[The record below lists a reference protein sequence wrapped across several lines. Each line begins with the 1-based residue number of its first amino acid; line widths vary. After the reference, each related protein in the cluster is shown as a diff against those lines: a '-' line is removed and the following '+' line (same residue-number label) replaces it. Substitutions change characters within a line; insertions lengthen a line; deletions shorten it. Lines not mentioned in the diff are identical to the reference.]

1 MKKQSHKSYLF
12 LALLFLL
19 CSSGVSFTW
28 AANPMALKAVKGKEK
43 TSPDTAPA
51 VESLAHLD
59 GDQVNAVLAKLSD
72 DQVRRLLLEEL
83 QRKAKLDAAGLKDQQ
98 ELGGLAGFINRVK
111 VNIAF
116 IRERIKF
123 LQSGAGAAPQDLP
136 RAFRDLSE
144 GKGIPHLFGIMARV
158 AMVFAIAL
166 FFDWLFNRYIAR
178 ARRHIASTP
187 PDKWRGKMGRLA
199 LNALIDFVSLCVFI
213 VSFLIVILI
222 LSEERSPQRLI
233 AVAYLA
239 AYLMVRFVNLISKFL
254 LSPYTPE
261 LQYLPVRGDRALYFY
276 KWTMRIAVVGS
287 FGWLTCGVIKLQQIG
302 EASHLLMVAL
312 VGFIICLMIVWIIL
326 QNRESVAETLRK
338 DLPAFQLRTK
348 IAGIWHKL
356 AILYVLV
363 FWAAWVV
370 TLLLV
375 GSSAVLPAIATLLS
389 VPVFF
394 LLNWALGSLLN
405 MTIGIALTPDQK
417 TDTPDDASAEDQ
429 DAADQQPTGVFGG
442 RLDFNRLNLVLRRG
456 LKIMIAA
463 AVFFW
468 LMELWGIDVHIGRA
482 VVRAAFSVL
491 IAVLLSYVIY
501 ELINA
506 RIEIRLRQEMP
517 DDEEEKEEGGAGG
530 SRIGTLL
537 LLFRKFMLSVLV
549 TMGTLIVLSA
559 VGVDIGPLIAGA
571 GVIGLAIGFGAQTL
585 VKDIIS
591 GIFFLVD
598 DAFRVGDYVNT
609 GSVKGMVEHIS
620 LRSLRL
626 RNPRGMVHTIPFG
639 AIGLVTN
646 FSRDY
651 IIMKLDI
658 RLRYDTDV
666 DKVRKIIKKI
676 DKEILKNEELAPKLL
691 GKIKSQGIRQMDDS
705 AMIVRIKFKTIPG
718 EQFAIRKEVFLRVQE
733 LFKEN
738 DIEFAHRNVTV
749 YIPPEPESSQ
759 QPQESG
765 EAGTTSASSETKKK
779 ILEAGAAAALT
790 AALADEAK
798 DPKAGKK

>member
-1 MKKQSHKSYLF
+1 MKKQFHKSYFF
-12 LALLFLL
+12 LALLIFLFA
-19 CSSGVSFTW
+19 SGVSFTW
-28 AANPMALKAVKGKEK
+28 AVNPMAVKALKGKEK
-43 TSPDTAPA
+43 ATPETVSA
-51 VESLAHLD
+51 VENSAHLD
-59 GDQVNAVLAKLSD
+59 SDQVNAMLAQLSD
-72 DQVRRLLLEEL
+72 DQVRRLLLKEL
-83 QRKAKLDAAGLKDQQ
+83 QRKAKFEAAGLKDK
-98 ELGGLAGFINRVK
+98 EEGLAGFINGVK
-111 VNIAF
+111 ANVRF
-116 IRERIKF
+116 IRNRIQF
-123 LQSGAGAAPQDLP
+123 LLSGAGAASKDLP
-136 RAFRDLSE
+136 RAFRNLS
-144 GKGIPHLFGIMARV
+144 GDQNTPHFFRIILWVAFLFL
-158 AMVFAIAL
+158 IAW
-166 FFDWLFNRYIAR
+166 FIDWLFNRYIAR
-178 ARRHIASTP
+178 ARRQIASTP

-199 LNALIDFVSLCVFI
+199 LNALIDFISICVFT
-213 VSFLIVILI
+213 VSIIIVILV
-222 LSEERSPQRLI
+222 LSEERSPGRLI
-233 AVAYLA
+233 AAAYLA
-239 AYLMVRFVNLISKFL
+239 AFLIVRFINLISRFL

-261 LQYLPVRGDRALYFY
+261 LQYLPVRGDRAVYFH
-276 KWTMRIAVVGS
+276 KWTILVAVVGS
-287 FGWLTCGVIKLQQIG
+287 FGWLTCGILKLQQID
-302 EASHLLMVAL
+302 EATHLLMVAL
-312 VGFIICLMIVWIIL
+312 VGLVICLMIVWIIL
-326 QNRESVAETLRK
+326 QNRESVEEALRK
-338 DLPAFQLRTK
+338 DLPSFQLRTK

-363 FWAAWVV
+363 LWAAWVV

-375 GSSAVLPAIATLLS
+375 GSSGVLPAIATILS

-394 LLNWALGSLLN
+394 LINWALGSLLDV
-405 MTIGIALTPDQK
+405 TIGIALTPEQMA
-417 TDTPDDASAEDQ
+417 DTTEDASA
-429 DAADQQPTGVFGG
+429 ADQGGVDQHPKGAFGG

-456 LKIMIAA
+456 LNVLIAA
-463 AVFFW
+463 AVLFW

-491 IAVLLSYVIY
+491 VAVLLSYVTY

-537 LLFRKFMLSVLV
+537 LLLRKFMLSVLV
-549 TMGTLIVLSA
+549 TMGILIVLSA

-598 DAFRVGDYVNT
+598 DAFRVGDYVQT
-609 GSVKGMVEHIS
+609 GAVKGTVEHIS

-639 AIGLVTN
+639 DMGLVTN

-666 DKVRKIIKKI
+666 NKVRKIIKKI
-676 DKEILKNEELAPKLL
+676 YKEIQKDENLAPKLL

-705 AMIVRIKFKTIPG
+705 AMIMRVKYKAIPG
-718 EQFAIRKEVFLRVQE
+718 EQFAIRKEVYRLIREYFTEQG
-733 LFKEN
+733 
-738 DIEFAHRNVTV
+738 IEFAHRNVTV
-749 YIPPEPESSQ
+749 YMPPEPSQ
-759 QPQESG
+759 PADESG
-765 EAGTTSASSETKKK
+765 KDGTSSDSDATKEKIREAA
-779 ILEAGAAAALT
+779 AAAALT